1 MIQSYFL
8 GGASGIGKGYA
19 LELAKEGFSIFFI
32 DKDEPY
38 SIATKKELDKLG
50 VRCEYLIYDFGHLGS
65 SDEAKNFVSTL
76 DSAMKGKDVGK
87 LIFKSVNHWK
97 IIVFSFSYSYLD
109 QQCGRVPT
117 RRVCQSIYGYYFQS

>member
-38 SIATKKELDKLG
+38 SIATKKELEKLG
-50 VRCEYLIYDFGHLGS
+50 VRCEYLIYDFGHLGG
-65 SDEAKNFVSTL
+65 SDEAKNFISTL
-76 DSAMKGKDVGK
+76 DSAIKGKDVGK
-87 LIFKSVNHWK
+87 LLFKSPKKQTFEHVM
-97 IIVFSFSYSYLD
+97 FFL
-109 QQCGRVPT
+109 
-117 RRVCQSIYGYYFQS
+117 

>member
-38 SIATKKELDKLG
+38 SIATKKELEKLG

-87 LIFKSVNHWK
+87 LLFKSAKSKPLK
-97 IIVFSFSYSYLD
+97 I
-109 QQCGRVPT
+109 QCFL
-117 RRVCQSIYGYYFQS
+117 IFL

>member
-38 SIATKKELDKLG
+38 SIATKKELEKLG

-87 LIFKSVNHWK
+87 LLFKSAKSKPLQNSMF
-97 IIVFSFSYSYLD
+97 FSIFL
-109 QQCGRVPT
+109 
-117 RRVCQSIYGYYFQS
+117 